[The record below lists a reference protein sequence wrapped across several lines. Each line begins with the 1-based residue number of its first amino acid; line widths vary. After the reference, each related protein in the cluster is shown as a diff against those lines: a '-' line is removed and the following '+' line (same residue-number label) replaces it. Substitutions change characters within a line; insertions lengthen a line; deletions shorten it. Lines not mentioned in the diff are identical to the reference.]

1 VSGPENDTASFVP
14 VTDWVPLVPELM
26 VTDLPRSLDV
36 YTRLFG
42 FTLNYTRPG
51 FACLSLGRAQWMLE
65 QARPGNAWETGP
77 LEIPFGRG
85 INFQI
90 QTPEL
95 DALLARLEAAGYPLR
110 APLQTSGYREGDTE
124 HVQRG
129 FLVQDPDGS
138 LLRFVG

>member
-14 VTDWVPLVPELM
+14 VTDWAPLVPELM
-26 VTDLPRSLDV
+26 VSDLPRSLDV
-36 YTRLFG
+36 YRLFG

-51 FACLSLGRAQWMLE
+51 FACLSLGWAQWMLE
-65 QARPGNAWETGP
+65 QACPGNAWETGP
-77 LEIPFGRG
+77 LETPFGRG

-90 QTPEL
+90 QAPEL
-95 DALLARLEAAGYPLR
+95 DALLEAAGYPLR
-110 APLQTSGYREGDTE
+110 APLQTSVYREGDTE
-124 HVQRG
+124 HVQRE